1 MGAHHARSMN
11 SPLPRSTRAVAVPL
25 AGMLFTQTSAV
36 MSLVTVPVLATEIAA
51 ETGLGASNVGLYT
64 SLIFGAAMFTSAASG
79 GVIHRLGPVRTNQ
92 VGLVF
97 SATALLLA
105 LTANPWWL
113 ALSAVLIG
121 AGYGPN
127 TPSGSEVLG
136 RVTPPR
142 MRGLVFSIK
151 QSGAPL
157 GAMTGGLILPAMV
170 AIGDWRTAVV
180 TGALIVY
187 AAAAAIEPLCARID
201 AGTRSSGPPR
211 RASTLDAIRATF
223 ADAAMRRLTVA
234 AFVLISVHTCFQTF
248 TVAYLVDHVGLGL
261 TAAGSLFAVLSV
273 AGAISRVGLG
283 WLSDRLRRA
292 RGVLV
297 VLSLGASGSCAL
309 FALFPSSWTTG
320 ERVLAC
326 VFAGVGSAGWY
337 GVFLAEVARLA
348 PSERV
353 GLATGG
359 ALFFLYAAICVG
371 PLVFTATVSLTDSY
385 PAAFWLGAAVSLIA
399 TVNLLRIP
407 ATSGR

>member
-1 MGAHHARSMN
+1 MI
-11 SPLPRSTRAVAVPL
+11 SPLPGSVRAVSVPL

-36 MSLVTVPVLATEIAA
+36 MSLVAVPVLATEIAT
-51 ETGLGASNVGLYT
+51 ETDIGASWVGVYT

-79 GVIHRLGPVRTNQ
+79 GIIHRLGPVRTNQ
-92 VGLVF
+92 MGLVF

-157 GAMTGGLILPAMV
+157 GAMAGGLILPAVV
-170 AIGDWRTAVV
+170 AAGDWRTALV
-180 TGALIVY
+180 TGAIIVY
-187 AAAAAIEPLCARID
+187 AAAFLIQPLRARID
-201 AGTRSSGPPR
+201 PVPAGGGPLR
-211 RASTLDAIRATF
+211 RASTLDAIRATL
-223 ADAAMRRLTVA
+223 ADVAMRRLTAA

-248 TVAYLVDHVGLGL
+248 TVAYLVEHVGLGL

-273 AGAISRVGLG
+273 AGAASRVGLG

-292 RGVLV
+292 HGVLV
-297 VLSLGASGSCAL
+297 VLSLGASASCAL
-309 FALFPSSWTTG
+309 VALFTGTWTATAM
-320 ERVLAC
+320 VLAS
-326 VFAGVGSAGWY
+326 VFAGVGTAGWY

-359 ALFFLYAAICVG
+359 ALFFVYAAICVG
-371 PLVFTATVSLTDSY
+371 PLVFTATVSLAGSY
-385 PAAFWLGAAVSLIA
+385 PPAYWLGAAVSLVA
-399 TVNLLRIP
+399 TFNLLRIP
-407 ATSGR
+407 TASGR

>member
-1 MGAHHARSMN
+1 MN
-11 SPLPRSTRAVAVPL
+11 TAFHGSARAVAVPL
-25 AGMLFTQTSAV
+25 GGMLFTQTSAL
-36 MSLVTVPVLATEIAA
+36 MSLVAVPVLATEIAGEA
-51 ETGLGASNVGLYT
+51 GVSASLVGLYT

-157 GAMTGGLILPAMV
+157 GAMAGGLILPAMV
-170 AIGDWRTAVV
+170 AVGDWRTAVV

-187 AAAAAIEPLCARID
+187 AAAVAIEPLRARID

-211 RASTLDAIRATF
+211 RASTLDAIRATL
-223 ADAAMRRLTVA
+223 ADVAMRRLTVA
-234 AFVLISVHTCFQTF
+234 AFVLIAVHTCFQTF
-248 TVAYLVDHVGLGL
+248 TVAYLVEHVGLGL
-261 TAAGSLFAVLSV
+261 TAAGSLFAVLSM
-273 AGAISRVGLG
+273 AGAMSRVGLG

-297 VLSLGASGSCAL
+297 VLSLGASASCAL
-309 FALFPSSWTTG
+309 FALFPSLWTTTAM
-320 ERVLAC
+320 VLAC

-348 PSERV
+348 PSERI

-359 ALFFLYAAICVG
+359 ALFFLYAAICAG

-385 PAAFWLGAAVSLIA
+385 PAAFWLGTAVSLIA

>member
-1 MGAHHARSMN
+1 M
-11 SPLPRSTRAVAVPL
+11 STAFHGSARAVAVPL
-25 AGMLFTQTSAV
+25 GGMLFTQTSAV
-36 MSLVTVPVLATEIAA
+36 MSLVAVPVLATEIAGEA
-51 ETGLGASNVGLYT
+51 GVSASLVGLYT

-157 GAMTGGLILPAMV
+157 GAMAGGLILPAMV
-170 AIGDWRTAVV
+170 VIGDWRTAVV

-187 AAAAAIEPLCARID
+187 AAAVAIEPLRARID
-201 AGTRSSGPPR
+201 AGTRRPGPPR
-211 RASTLDAIRATF
+211 RASTLEAIRATL
-223 ADAAMRRLTVA
+223 ADVAMRRLTVA
-234 AFVLISVHTCFQTF
+234 AFVLIAVHTCFQTF
-248 TVAYLVDHVGLGL
+248 TVAYLVEHVGLGL

-273 AGAISRVGLG
+273 AGAMSRVGLG

-297 VLSLGASGSCAL
+297 VLSLGASASCAL
-309 FALFPSSWTTG
+309 FALFPSLWTTTAM
-320 ERVLAC
+320 VLAC
-326 VFAGVGSAGWY
+326 VFAGIGSAGWY

-348 PSERV
+348 PSERI

-359 ALFFLYAAICVG
+359 ALFFLYAAICAG

-399 TVNLLRIP
+399 TFNLLRIP
-407 ATSGR
+407 VASGR

>member
-1 MGAHHARSMN
+1 MN

-51 ETGLGASNVGLYT
+51 ETGLGASKVGLYT

-79 GVIHRLGPVRTNQ
+79 GVIHRLGPVRANQ
-92 VGLVF
+92 MGLVF

-187 AAAAAIEPLCARID
+187 AAAVAIEPLRARID

-223 ADAAMRRLTVA
+223 ADAAMRRLTAA

-248 TVAYLVDHVGLGL
+248 TVAYLVEHVGLGL
-261 TAAGSLFAVLSV
+261 TVAGSLFAVLSV

-320 ERVLAC
+320 EMVLAC

>member
-1 MGAHHARSMN
+1 MN
-11 SPLPRSTRAVAVPL
+11 TVFHGSARAVAVPL
-25 AGMLFTQTSAV
+25 GGMLFTQTSAL
-36 MSLVTVPVLATEIAA
+36 MSLVAVPVLATEIAGEA
-51 ETGLGASNVGLYT
+51 GVSASLVGLYT

-157 GAMTGGLILPAMV
+157 GAMAGGLILPAMV
-170 AIGDWRTAVV
+170 TVGDWRTAVI

-187 AAAAAIEPLCARID
+187 AAAVAIEPLRARID
-201 AGTRSSGPPR
+201 AGTRRSGPPHR
-211 RASTLDAIRATF
+211 TSTLDAIRTTF
-223 ADAAMRRLTVA
+223 GEVAMRRLTVA
-234 AFVLISVHTCFQTF
+234 AFVLIAVHTCFQTF
-248 TVAYLVDHVGLGL
+248 TVAYLVEHVGLGL

-273 AGAISRVGLG
+273 AGAMSRVGLG

-297 VLSLGASGSCAL
+297 VLSLGASASCAL
-309 FALFPSSWTTG
+309 FALFPSLWTTTAM
-320 ERVLAC
+320 VLAC
-326 VFAGVGSAGWY
+326 VFAGIGSAGWY

-359 ALFFLYAAICVG
+359 ALFFLYAAICAG

-407 ATSGR
+407 AASGR

>member
-1 MGAHHARSMN
+1 MN
-11 SPLPRSTRAVAVPL
+11 TAFHGSARAVAVPL
-25 AGMLFTQTSAV
+25 GGMLFTQTSAL
-36 MSLVTVPVLATEIAA
+36 MSLVAVPVLATEIAGEA
-51 ETGLGASNVGLYT
+51 GVSASLVGLYT

-157 GAMTGGLILPAMV
+157 GAMAGGLILPAMV
-170 AIGDWRTAVV
+170 AVGDWRTAVV

-187 AAAAAIEPLCARID
+187 AAAVAIEPLRARID
-201 AGTRSSGPPR
+201 AGTRRPGPPR
-211 RASTLDAIRATF
+211 RASTLDAIRATL
-223 ADAAMRRLTVA
+223 ADIAMRRLTVA
-234 AFVLISVHTCFQTF
+234 AFVLIAVHTCFQTF
-248 TVAYLVDHVGLGL
+248 TVAYLVEHVGLGL

-273 AGAISRVGLG
+273 AGAMSRVGLG
-283 WLSDRLRRA
+283 WLSDRLHRA

-297 VLSLGASGSCAL
+297 VLSLGASASCAL
-309 FALFPSSWTTG
+309 FALFPSLWTTTAM
-320 ERVLAC
+320 VLAC
-326 VFAGVGSAGWY
+326 VFAGIGSAGWY

-348 PSERV
+348 PSERI

-359 ALFFLYAAICVG
+359 ALFFLYAAICAG

-385 PAAFWLGAAVSLIA
+385 PAAFSLGAAVSLIA
-399 TVNLLRIP
+399 TFNLLRIP
-407 ATSGR
+407 AANGR

>member
-1 MGAHHARSMN
+1 MN

-51 ETGLGASNVGLYT
+51 ETGLGASKVGLYT

-187 AAAAAIEPLCARID
+187 AAAVAIEPLRARID

-248 TVAYLVDHVGLGL
+248 TVAYLVEHVGLGL

-309 FALFPSSWTTG
+309 FALFPSAWTTG
-320 ERVLAC
+320 EMVLAC

>member
-1 MGAHHARSMN
+1 MN
-11 SPLPRSTRAVAVPL
+11 SPLPSSARAVSVPL

-51 ETGLGASNVGLYT
+51 ETGFGASWVGLYT

-79 GVIHRLGPVRTNQ
+79 GVIHRLGPIRTNQ

-157 GAMTGGLILPAMV
+157 GAMAGGLILPAMV
-170 AIGDWRTAVV
+170 AIGDWRTALV
-180 TGALIVY
+180 TGTLIVY
-187 AAAAAIEPLCARID
+187 AAAVMIQPLRARID
-201 AGTRSSGPPR
+201 LRTAGGGPLR
-211 RASTLDAIRATF
+211 RASTLNAIRATL
-223 ADAAMRRLTVA
+223 ADPALRRLTA
-234 AFVLISVHTCFQTF
+234 AGFVLMTVHTCFQTF
-248 TVAYLVDHVGLGL
+248 TVAFLVEHVDLAL
-261 TAAGSLFAVLSV
+261 AAAGGLFAALSV
-273 AGAISRVGLG
+273 AGALARVGLG
-283 WLSDRLRRA
+283 WLSDRLSAA

-297 VLSLGASGSCAL
+297 VLSLAASASCAL
-309 FALFPSSWTTG
+309 TALFSDAWTPAAM
-320 ERVLAC
+320 VLAC
-326 VFAGVGSAGWY
+326 IFAGIGSAGWY
-337 GVFLAEVARLA
+337 GIFLAEIARRA
-348 PSERV
+348 PSDRV

-359 ALFFLYAAICVG
+359 ALFFVYAAICVG
-371 PLVFTATVSLTDSY
+371 PLAFTATVSLAGSY
-385 PAAFWLGAAVSLIA
+385 PPAYWLGAAVSLVA
-399 TVNLLRIP
+399 TINLLRIP
-407 ATSGR
+407 ARSGR

>member
-1 MGAHHARSMN
+1 MN
-11 SPLPRSTRAVAVPL
+11 SPLPRSTRAVSVPL

-51 ETGLGASNVGLYT
+51 ETGLGASKVGLYT

-92 VGLVF
+92 MGLVF

-157 GAMTGGLILPAMV
+157 GAMAGGLILPAMV
-170 AIGDWRTAVV
+170 VVGDWRTAVV

-187 AAAAAIEPLCARID
+187 AAAVAIEPLRARID
-201 AGTRSSGPPR
+201 TGTRRPSPPP
-211 RASTLDAIRATF
+211 RASTLDAIRTTL
-223 ADAAMRRLTVA
+223 ADIAMRRLTVA
-234 AFVLISVHTCFQTF
+234 AFVLIAVHTCFQTF
-248 TVAYLVDHVGLGL
+248 TVAYLVEHVGLGL
-261 TAAGSLFAVLSV
+261 TAAGSLFAVLSA
-273 AGAISRVGLG
+273 AGAMSRVGLG

-297 VLSLGASGSCAL
+297 ALSLGASASCAL
-309 FALFPSSWTTG
+309 FALFPSLWTTAAM
-320 ERVLAC
+320 VLAC
-326 VFAGVGSAGWY
+326 VFAGIGSAGWY
-337 GVFLAEVARLA
+337 GVFLAEIARLA
-348 PSERV
+348 PSERI

-359 ALFFLYAAICVG
+359 ALFFLYAAICAG

>member
-1 MGAHHARSMN
+1 MN
-11 SPLPRSTRAVAVPL
+11 SPLPGSARAVPVPL

-51 ETGLGASNVGLYT
+51 ETGIGASYVGLYT

-157 GAMTGGLILPAMV
+157 GAMAGGLILPAMV
-170 AIGDWRTAVV
+170 VIGDWRVAVV

-187 AAAAAIEPLCARID
+187 AAAVAIEPLRARVD
-201 AGTRSSGPPR
+201 TGTRGSGPQR
-211 RASTLDAIRATF
+211 RASMLHAVRATL
-223 ADAAMRRLTVA
+223 ADAALRRLTVA
-234 AFVLISVHTCFQTF
+234 AFVLMTVHTCFQTF
-248 TVAYLVDHVGLGL
+248 TVAFLVEHVGLDL
-261 TAAGSLFAVLSV
+261 TAAGGLFAVLSV

-283 WLSDRLRRA
+283 WLSDRLNRA
-292 RGVLV
+292 RGMLV
-297 VLSLGASGSCAL
+297 VLSLGASASCAL
-309 FALFPSSWTTG
+309 TAMFTG
-320 ERVLAC
+320 EWSIAALVLAC
-326 VFAGVGSAGWY
+326 AFAGIGTAGWY
-337 GVFLAEVARLA
+337 GVFLAEIARLA

-359 ALFFLYAAICVG
+359 ALFFVYAAICVG
-371 PLVFTATVSLTDSY
+371 PIAFTATVAIAGSY
-385 PAAFWLGAAVSLIA
+385 PPALWLGAAVSLVA

-407 ATSGR
+407 AT

>member
-1 MGAHHARSMN
+1 MN
-11 SPLPRSTRAVAVPL
+11 TAFHGSARAVAVPL
-25 AGMLFTQTSAV
+25 GGMLFTQTSAL
-36 MSLVTVPVLATEIAA
+36 MSLVAVPVLATEIAGEA
-51 ETGLGASNVGLYT
+51 GVSASLVGLYT

-157 GAMTGGLILPAMV
+157 GAMAGGLILPAMV
-170 AIGDWRTAVV
+170 AVGDWRTAVV

-187 AAAAAIEPLCARID
+187 AAAVAIEPLRARID

-211 RASTLDAIRATF
+211 RASTLDAIRTTL
-223 ADAAMRRLTVA
+223 ADIAMRRLTVA
-234 AFVLISVHTCFQTF
+234 AFVLIAVHTCFQTF
-248 TVAYLVDHVGLGL
+248 TVAYLVEHVGLGL

-273 AGAISRVGLG
+273 AGAMSRVGLG

-297 VLSLGASGSCAL
+297 VLSLGASASCAL
-309 FALFPSSWTTG
+309 FALFPSLWTTTAM
-320 ERVLAC
+320 VLAC

-337 GVFLAEVARLA
+337 GVFLAEIARLA
-348 PSERV
+348 PSERI

-385 PAAFWLGAAVSLIA
+385 PAAFWLGTAVSLIA

>member
-1 MGAHHARSMN
+1 MNTAFHGSAR
-11 SPLPRSTRAVAVPL
+11 TVAVPL
-25 AGMLFTQTSAV
+25 ASMLFTQTSAV

-51 ETGLGASNVGLYT
+51 ETGIGTSKVGLYT

-187 AAAAAIEPLCARID
+187 AAAAAIEPLRARID

-211 RASTLDAIRATF
+211 RTSTLDATRTTF

-320 ERVLAC
+320 EMVLAC

>member
-1 MGAHHARSMN
+1 MN
-11 SPLPRSTRAVAVPL
+11 TAFHGSARAVAVPL
-25 AGMLFTQTSAV
+25 GGMLFTQTSAL
-36 MSLVTVPVLATEIAA
+36 MSLVAVPVLATEIAGEA
-51 ETGLGASNVGLYT
+51 GVSASLVGLYT

-92 VGLVF
+92 MGLVF

-157 GAMTGGLILPAMV
+157 GAMAGGLILPAMV
-170 AIGDWRTAVV
+170 AVGDWRTAVV

-187 AAAAAIEPLCARID
+187 AAAVAIEPLRARID
-201 AGTRSSGPPR
+201 TGTRGSSPPP
-211 RASTLDAIRATF
+211 RASTLDAIRTTL
-223 ADAAMRRLTVA
+223 ADIAMRRLTVA
-234 AFVLISVHTCFQTF
+234 AFVLIAVHTCFQTF
-248 TVAYLVDHVGLGL
+248 TVAYLVEHVGLGL
-261 TAAGSLFAVLSV
+261 TAAGSLFAVLSA
-273 AGAISRVGLG
+273 AGAMSRVGLG

-297 VLSLGASGSCAL
+297 ALSLGASASCAL
-309 FALFPSSWTTG
+309 FALFPSLWTTAAM
-320 ERVLAC
+320 VLAC
-326 VFAGVGSAGWY
+326 VFAGIGSAGWY
-337 GVFLAEVARLA
+337 GVFLAEIARLA
-348 PSERV
+348 PSERI

-359 ALFFLYAAICVG
+359 ALFFLYAAICAG

-399 TVNLLRIP
+399 TFNLLRIP
-407 ATSGR
+407 AASGR